1 MVFTVLLSIEWNWKR
16 PIDMKRKS
24 RLSLILWYDIAL
36 VERWDVSVT
45 FVPLGVWVCSSGIAL
60 GLGLEMGWFALVFVV
75 DGGREARSYEG
86 YAECAYGLLGYILIS
101 MSSQGRKVL

>member
-1 MVFTVLLSIEWNWKR
+1 
-16 PIDMKRKS
+16 MKRKS
-24 RLSLILWYDIAL
+24 RLSLILWYGIAL

-75 DGGREARSYEG
+75 DGGG
-86 YAECAYGLLGYILIS
+86 K
-101 MSSQGRKVL
+101 QGRMRGMQNAHMACSHIF